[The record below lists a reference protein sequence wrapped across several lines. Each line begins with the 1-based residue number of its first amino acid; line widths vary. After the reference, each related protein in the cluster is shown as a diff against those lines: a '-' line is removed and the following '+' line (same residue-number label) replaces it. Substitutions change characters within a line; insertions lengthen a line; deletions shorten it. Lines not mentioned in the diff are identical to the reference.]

1 MDRETQIDIHLLLGL
16 FRCFNEQL
24 YLIKDKH
31 KTLLKLKFNRLI
43 KVSRAYEN
51 EILKLNNGT
60 DDLDTI
66 YDELMELILVIKEN
80 VNAKK

>member
-1 MDRETQIDIHLLLGL
+1 MNRETQIDVHLLLAL

-31 KTLLKLKFNRLI
+31 KTILKLKFNRLI

-51 EILKLNNGT
+51 EILKLNNGA
-60 DDLDTI
+60 DDLDKV
-66 YDELMELILVIKEN
+66 YDELMELILIIKKNINE
-80 VNAKK
+80 